1 MSGTFKIG
9 AKRVGPG
16 APAFIIAEVAQAHEG
31 SLGLAHSFIDAA
43 ASAGAD
49 AVKFQSHIASAE
61 STLDEPFR
69 VRFTSQDATRY
80 DYWRR
85 MEFSAVQWAELAN
98 HAAEKKLV
106 FLSSAFS
113 IEAIELLT
121 GLGMAAWKVASGEVD
136 SYPLLDAMAATGA
149 PFIVS
154 TGMSPWSEIAAI
166 ADYVQGKGRGLAL
179 LQCTSKYPTTLEQ
192 IGLNVIGEL
201 RRRFNCPAGLSDH
214 SGSVFP
220 PLAALAQGADVL
232 EVHLAFDR
240 SMFGPDAKAS
250 LTVAELRQVVAAR
263 DAFAAIAVHPVD
275 KDAAAADAAPMRS
288 LFMRSVAPVRE
299 LPAGAVLTRDMLA
312 LKKPGTGIP
321 AADLPKLVGQKL
333 KRDVLPNRLLK
344 WDDIGD

>member
-1 MSGTFKIG
+1 MTMTVAGRPI
-9 AKRVGPG
+9 GPG
-16 APAFIIAEVAQAHEG
+16 HPAFVIAEVAQAHDG

-49 AVKFQSHIASAE
+49 AVKFQTHIAAAE

-69 VRFTSQDATRY
+69 IRFTSQDDTRY
-80 DYWRR
+80 AYWRR
-85 MEFSAVQWAELAN
+85 MEFTAEQWAELAA
-98 HAAEKKLV
+98 HAAERKLV
-106 FLSSAFS
+106 FLSSVFS
-113 IEAIELLT
+113 LEATQLLSR
-121 GLGMAAWKVASGEVD
+121 LGVAAWKIASGELG
-136 SYPLLDAMAATGA
+136 STAMLDAMAASGA
-149 PFIVS
+149 PFIMS
-154 TGMSPWSEIAAI
+154 TGMSTWAEIESTAA
-166 ADYVQGKGRGLAL
+166 YLRTLSRPLAV
-179 LQCTSKYPTTLEQ
+179 LQCTSKYPTSLQ
-192 IGLNVIGEL
+192 DVGLNVIHEL
-201 RRRFNCPAGLSDH
+201 RERLGCPVGLSDH